1 MGMPTETTLRL
12 RSSLCLLKKQL
23 MAGEGRTSFIV
34 RNMVVMKFVILSL
47 RISFLDVLSFTKS

>member
-1 MGMPTETTLRL
+1 MGMPTETAQRL